1 MDDLK
6 TALANRWL
14 EGVRDHWQSIYTLSK
29 SQFGGGGAV
38 YSLKRITHIA

>member
-6 TALANRWL
+6 TALPNRGL

-29 SQFGGGGAV
+29 SQFGGGAI